1 MKLRDGG
8 QGIEELF
15 SRAKGDIWLG
25 CPAFCNHCTL
35 IVSWHQISEEFLC
48 VCIWAKLAALVRSFC
63 MHVYGSLIISCAMK
77 GWTTSTGDECCR
89 LVYIVD
95 YNCMHLFD
103 PSMIL

>member
-1 MKLRDGG
+1 MYMG
-8 QGIEELF
+8 EV
-15 SRAKGDIWLG
+15 G
-25 CPAFCNHCTL
+25 C
-35 IVSWHQISEEFLC
+35 IREEFLH
-48 VCIWAKLAALVRSFC
+48 VCI
-63 MHVYGSLIISCAMK
+63 GSLIISCAMK